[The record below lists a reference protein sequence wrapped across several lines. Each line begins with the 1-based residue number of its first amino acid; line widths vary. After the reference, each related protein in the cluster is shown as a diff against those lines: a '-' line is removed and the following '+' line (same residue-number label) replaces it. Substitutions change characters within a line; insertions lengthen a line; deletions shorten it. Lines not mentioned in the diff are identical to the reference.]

1 MISPISGARRA
12 DAGATEAF
20 RQARDLL
27 LETGGDLDDAV
38 RRFRWPRF
46 TEFNWAFDWFDAVAA
61 GNDRTAVRILDAR
74 TGHSR
79 ELSYA
84 RLSQRSNQVANWF
97 RRHGLG
103 RGDRL
108 LLMLENGFPVWESIL
123 AAMKIG
129 AVVIPTYTS
138 VSGRDLADRIERGAV
153 THVLT
158 EASLTTRFARFA
170 GELTRMSTGTA
181 PTGWLEYAR
190 TEAESAVFE
199 PGYRTRADELLFIYF
214 TSGTTSRPKMVG
226 HTHVSY
232 PVGHLTGMYWNALR
246 PGDVHANV
254 SAPGWAKHAWSSFF
268 GPFNAEAT
276 VLSIDTPA
284 GDAGAFIEALR
295 ASGATSVCAPPT
307 VWRMLMQADLGP
319 RPDRLRDATSV
330 GEPLNPEVIARIE
343 QAWGLTVRDGY
354 GQTEVTAMIGNTFGA
369 PVRPGS
375 FGRPLPGYR
384 VVLLDP
390 ETGLET
396 DEGEVCVDLSERP
409 TPMMVG
415 YLDDE
420 DKTAQVFAD
429 GYYHTGDIAARD
441 EAGWLTYVGRRDD
454 VFKSFDHR
462 ISPFEVESAL
472 LEHPHVAE
480 AAVIP
485 VPDPVGT
492 AVPKAFIQLAPGVTA
507 HREIARSILEFSA
520 NRLAPH
526 QRPASIEFG
535 ELPKTTSG
543 KIRRAELR
551 EGERQRALTR
561 HSCGIGSG
569 VSWSARELLGATARS
584 APGL

>member
-1 MISPISGARRA
+1 
-12 DAGATEAF
+12 
-20 RQARDLL
+20 
-27 LETGGDLDDAV
+27 
-38 RRFRWPRF
+38 
-46 TEFNWAFDWFDAVAA
+46 
-61 GNDRTAVRILDAR
+61 
-74 TGHSR
+74 
-79 ELSYA
+79 
-84 RLSQRSNQVANWF
+84 
-97 RRHGLG
+97 
-103 RGDRL
+103 
-108 LLMLENGFPVWESIL
+108 
-123 AAMKIG
+123 MKVG

-138 VSGRDLADRIERGAV
+138 VSGWDLADRIERGAV

-158 EASLTTRFARFA
+158 EASLTARFARFA
-170 GELTRMSTGTA
+170 GELTRMSTGSA
-181 PTGWLEYAR
+181 PEGWLDYAAA
-190 TEAESAVFE
+190 EAEPVEFE
-199 PGYRTRADELLFIYF
+199 PGFRTRADELLFIYF

-226 HTHVSY
+226 HTHTSY

-276 VLSIDTPA
+276 VLSIETPA
-284 GDAGAFIEALR
+284 GDARAFIDALR
-295 ASGATSVCAPPT
+295 SAGATSVCAPPT
-307 VWRMLMQADLGP
+307 VWRMLMQAELGP
-319 RPDRLRDATSV
+319 RPARLRDATSV

-354 GQTEVTAMIGNTFGA
+354 GQTEVTAMVGNTVGA
-369 PVRPGS
+369 QVLPGS
-375 FGRPLPGYR
+375 LGRPLPGYR
-384 VVLLDP
+384 VVLIDP
-390 ETGLET
+390 DTGLEA
-396 DEGEVCVDLSERP
+396 DEGELCVDLGERP
-409 TPMMVG
+409 TPIMAG

-420 DKTAQVFAD
+420 DKTAQVFAH
-429 GYYHTGDIAARD
+429 GYYHTGDIAVRD
-441 EAGWLTYVGRRDD
+441 EAGRLTYVGRRDD

-492 AVPKAFIQLAPGVTA
+492 CVPKAFVQLAPGVSA

-526 QRPASIEFG
+526 QRPAAIEFG

-543 KIRRAELR
+543 KIRRAQLR
-551 EGERQRALTR
+551 EGERMRALER
-561 HSCGIGSG
+561 HSCGIGAG